1 MWETSRSS
9 PHYIH
14 QRKEWAR
21 SCLNLAPSISAN
33 FDTWMIGSDEII
45 INLDSRMTNAR
56 RRDSVVPDFPSV
68 LAGGGQGMR
77 GRLNVKFL
85 ETVYLFVLSS
95 ERRFLLGLL
104 WEAEGLSI
112 IITWR
117 MTYHPANH
125 KGHINLHL
133 KHGAGACPS
142 VAQVSCAV
150 LAWKWNENQCTL
162 VENSLANG
170 DISK

>member
-1 MWETSRSS
+1 
-9 PHYIH
+9 
-14 QRKEWAR
+14 
-21 SCLNLAPSISAN
+21 
-33 FDTWMIGSDEII
+33 MIGSDEII

-104 WEAEGLSI
+104 
-112 IITWR
+112 
-117 MTYHPANH
+117 
-125 KGHINLHL
+125 
-133 KHGAGACPS
+133 
-142 VAQVSCAV
+142 
-150 LAWKWNENQCTL
+150 
-162 VENSLANG
+162 
-170 DISK
+170 